1 MAIRHPLQRLESPSR
16 QLSMLLHLAGIA
28 SFAASFKYLQGW
40 ETPMSLAFGGHFQ
53 FLTIIGLA
61 LALSTFVVGFL
72 ADATL
77 SSRLFKLKSVLSVCS
92 APLEVLISVLYWG
105 LCAIDKSLVFPPDM
119 QLDFLPDFGFHAAP
133 AIFLAIDL
141 LLLSPP
147 WTIHGYSALALSE
160 SLAFL
165 YWFWVEYCHSHN
177 GWYPYPIFDI
187 LNTWQRTLLFTFSA
201 SLMTGS
207 TMLLKWTY
215 GKINGIEEFKKE
227 AVANPAGIRAKS
239 E

>member
-1 MAIRHPLQRLESPSR
+1 MAGHHPLQRLASPSR
-16 QLSMLLHLAGIA
+16 QVSLIVHLAGIS
-28 SFAASFKYLQGW
+28 SFAASFKFLFGW
-40 ETPMSLAFGGHFQ
+40 ETPMSAAFGGHFQ

-61 LALSTFVVGFL
+61 LALCTFVIGFL
-72 ADATL
+72 ADVTL
-77 SSRLFKLKSVLSVCS
+77 SSRLFELKNILSVCS
-92 APLEVLISVLYWG
+92 APLEVLISILYWG
-105 LCAIDKSLVFPPDM
+105 LCAIDKSLVFPPEF

-133 AIFLAIDL
+133 ALFLAIDL

-160 SLAFL
+160 FLAFL
-165 YWFWVEYCHSHN
+165 YWVWVEYCYSHN

-187 LNTWQRTLLFTFSA
+187 LSTWQRALLFTFSA

-207 TMLLKWTY
+207 TMMLKWTY
-215 GKINGIEEFKKE
+215 GKINGIEEYKKD
-227 AVANPAGIRAKS
+227 AVADPAGVRAKR